1 MASGVGGPNRSPH
14 RHHTTL
20 MHNGPENPGNAKA
33 MYSGGMPSLSHTL
46 PRRGYTNDS
55 PPRNVPMSPS
65 SSSGFTSPQQIHID
79 SPHLQGNGSAGSNVH
94 DPPPLQEMRR
104 LHENIATAEGIQIR
118 PDIIGK
124 IDKGFFLAENDW
136 TCYRRNY
143 FQVSVSYTL
152 NPMVPT
158 GTPIYLH
165 MNGSSHQIQAWA
177 MTISAVVDN
186 EQGKPIELVM
196 HTPKRDKGPQ
206 LPIEKQVLVPRSTT
220 SLTYAHG
227 GVGGLASLGNNSLGG
242 AADGSR
248 PIFDSAGG
256 IGGNFSSAT
265 QPPLS
270 EHTFERIQ
278 FKQATANNGKRR
290 ARQQYYHLMLELWVD
305 LGVSSGLGA
314 DKRWQKIGYRISP
327 PMVVRGRSPGHYHA
341 ERRGSN
347 ASGGASGQNGNM
359 GSYGPGGQMMGQPQ
373 MGRPGSMGMGGGQ
386 QYGNAY
392 GAQIAREHCERF
404 GLSIPAEPIMT
415 QEEEE
420 MFKGQSGYSYYPSAI
435 SEPNI
440 LHTALPPFQHRQD
453 QNQGYRPPIKQEY
466 TGYGLP
472 SPGSI
477 GLRPLVNGSPNVDSW
492 GRQCGGRFEGTNT
505 TRGYYPMHHVQSDVN
520 AS

>member
-1 MASGVGGPNRSPH
+1 M
-14 RHHTTL
+14 
-20 MHNGPENPGNAKA
+20 
-33 MYSGGMPSLSHTL
+33 
-46 PRRGYTNDS
+46 
-55 PPRNVPMSPS
+55 
-65 SSSGFTSPQQIHID
+65 D
-79 SPHLQGNGSAGSNVH
+79 SPHLHGSGSAGSNVH

-104 LHENIATAEGIQIR
+104 LHENIATADGIQIR

-152 NPMVPT
+152 SPMVPA
-158 GTPIYLH
+158 GSPIYLS
-165 MNGSSHQIQAWA
+165 MNGQSHQIQAWA

-206 LPIEKQVLVPRSTT
+206 LKIEKQVLVPRSSTTT
-220 SLTYAHG
+220 SSTYAHG
-227 GVGGLASLGNNSLGG
+227 GVGSLASIGNISSS
-242 AADGSR
+242 DGSR
-248 PIFDSAGG
+248 PVFDSAGG

-305 LGVSSGLGA
+305 LGASSGLGE
-314 DKRWQKIGYRISP
+314 KRWQKVGYRISP

-359 GSYGPGGQMMGQPQ
+359 GGYGPGGQMMGQPG
-373 MGRPGSMGMGGGQ
+373 MGRPGSIGMGGGQ

-440 LHTALPPFQHRQD
+440 LQTALPPFQHRQD

-472 SPGSI
+472 SPNSI
-477 GLRPLVNGSPNVDSW
+477 GLRPLGNGSSNVDNW
-492 GRQCGGRFEGTNT
+492 GRQCGGRFEGTNA
-505 TRGYYPMHHVQSDVN
+505 TRGYYPIHNVHSDVN